1 VTGARATEDG
11 SAGYYGEVPDD
22 KPSSLGSARLGR
34 SAEEHPAR
42 GHARQEPIVP
52 TVDLDATVRGAVTR
66 RLDVPPEQ
74 VTVQTLLT
82 DLGMDDERGLAVLV
96 DMENALD
103 VRFPDDFLEGLHTYG
118 DLESA
123 VRRAIGG

>member
-1 VTGARATEDG
+1 MGAGSAEDG
-11 SAGYYGEVPDD
+11 YGGYYGDVPDD
-22 KPSSLGSARLGR
+22 QPSSPGSAPLAGLP
-34 SAEEHPAR
+34 EERAAR
-42 GHARQEPIVP
+42 RPARQEPIVP

-66 RLDVPPEQ
+66 RLDVPPEHL
-74 VTVQTLLT
+74 TVQTLLA